1 VEDMI
6 KYIIKRLLMIIP
18 VLIGVT
24 FVIYAIMSLTPGD
37 AAMRIL
43 GEGARTE
50 DLMRLRE
57 EMGLNDPF
65 YVQYFRY
72 MYNLI
77 VNQDLGR
84 SYITRRPVYNEIII
98 RLPNTIKLAF
108 AGTIVSLVVGVPLGV
123 ISAAKR
129 NTIVDN
135 IAMFFAM
142 IGVSMPIFWQG
153 ILLLLLFSVT
163 LRWLPSSG
171 FSTWQQMLLPSLTL
185 GTGSAAIIAR
195 MTRSS
200 MLEVLKQNYVR
211 TAESKGLSQFIVI
224 MKHAFRNALIPIVTI
239 VGLQFGA
246 LLGGA
251 VLTETIFSI
260 NGVGRL
266 MVDSIRSKDLM
277 MVQGS
282 VMMIASAFVLVN
294 LGVDILYAFIDP
306 RIRAQYK

>member
-1 VEDMI
+1 MI
-6 KYIIKRLLMIIP
+6 KYIVRRLFLLIP

-24 FVIYAIMSLTPGD
+24 FIIYLIMSLTPGD

-43 GEGARTE
+43 GEGARAE
-50 DLMRLRE
+50 DLARLRE
-57 EMGLNDPF
+57 EMGLNDSF
-65 YVQYFRY
+65 FVQYFRY

-84 SYITRRPVYNEIII
+84 SYITRRPVFTEIIV
-98 RLPNTIKLAF
+98 RFPNTIKLAF
-108 AGTIVSLVVGVPLGV
+108 AGTIVSLLVGVPLGV

-129 NTIVDN
+129 NTIIDN
-135 IAMFFAM
+135 GAMFFAM

-171 FSTWQQMLLPSLTL
+171 FSTWQQMILPSLTL

-224 MKHAFRNALIPIVTI
+224 MKHAFRNALIPVVTI
-239 VGLQFGA
+239 VGIQFGA

-266 MVDSIRSKDLM
+266 MVDSIRSKDVM

-282 VMMIASAFVLVN
+282 VMMIALAFVLVN
-294 LGVDILYAFIDP
+294 LFVDVLYAFIDP

>member
-1 VEDMI
+1 MH
-6 KYIIKRLLMIIP
+6 KYIIRRLLMMIP

-37 AAMRIL
+37 AAMQIL
-43 GEGARTE
+43 GEGARPE

-65 YVQYFRY
+65 VVQYFRY

-84 SYITRRPVYNEIII
+84 SFVTRRLVFAEIAI
-98 RLPNTIKLAF
+98 RYPNTLKLALL
-108 AGTIVSLVVGVPLGV
+108 GTAVSLVVGIPLGV

-135 IAMFFAM
+135 VAMFLAM

-171 FSTWQQMLLPSLTL
+171 FESWNQMILPSITL

-200 MLEVLKQNYVR
+200 MLEVLNQNYVR
-211 TAESKGLSQFIVI
+211 TAEAKGLKQSVVI
-224 MKHAFRNALIPIVTI
+224 MKHAFRNALIPVVTI

-266 MVDSIRSKDLM
+266 MVDSIRSKDVM
-277 MVQGS
+277 VVQGA
-282 VMMIASAFVLVN
+282 VIIIATTYVLVN
-294 LGVDILYAFIDP
+294 LIVDVLYAVIDP
-306 RIRAQYK
+306 RVRSQYK

>member
-1 VEDMI
+1 MV
-6 KYIIKRLLMIIP
+6 KYIIKRLLLIIP

-43 GEGARTE
+43 GESARPE
-50 DLMRLRE
+50 DLARLRE

-65 YVQYFRY
+65 IVQYGRY

-84 SYITRRPVYNEIII
+84 SYITRRPVFNEIIV
-98 RLPNTIKLAF
+98 RFPNTIKLAIS
-108 AGTIVSLVVGVPLGV
+108 GTVVSLVVGIPLGV

-129 NTIVDN
+129 NTIIDN
-135 IAMFFAM
+135 LAMFFAM

-153 ILLLLLFSVT
+153 ILLLLVFSVT

-171 FSTWQQMLLPSLTL
+171 FNTWQQMLLPSLTL

-211 TAESKGLSQFIVI
+211 TAESKGLSQLIVI
-224 MKHAFRNALIPIVTI
+224 MKHAFRNALIPVVTI

-282 VMMIASAFVLVN
+282 VMLIASAFVMVN
-294 LGVDILYAFIDP
+294 LFIDILYAFIDP
-306 RIRAQYK
+306 RIRSQYK

>member
-1 VEDMI
+1 VEDMF
-6 KYIIKRLLMIIP
+6 KYIVKRLLMIIP

-24 FVIYAIMSLTPGD
+24 FVIFTIMSLTPGD

-50 DLMRLRE
+50 DLIRLRE

-65 YVQYFRY
+65 FVQYFRY

-84 SYITRRPVYNEIII
+84 SYVTRRLVFNEIII
-98 RLPNTIKLAF
+98 RIPNTIKLAF
-108 AGTIVSLVVGVPLGV
+108 SGTIVSLVIGVPLGV

-171 FSTWQQMLLPSLTL
+171 FDTWQQMLLPSLTL

-211 TAESKGLSQFIVI
+211 TAESKGLSEFVVI
-224 MKHAFRNALIPIVTI
+224 MKHAFRNALIPVVTI

-266 MVDSIRSKDLM
+266 MVDSIRSKDVL

-282 VMMIASAFVLVN
+282 VMMIAGAFILVN

-306 RIRAQYK
+306 RIRSQYK

>member
-1 VEDMI
+1 MH
-6 KYIIKRLLMIIP
+6 KYIIRRLLMIIP

-24 FVIYAIMSLTPGD
+24 FVIYLIMSLTPGD
-37 AAMRIL
+37 AAMHIL
-43 GEGARTE
+43 GEGARQE
-50 DLMRLRE
+50 DLIRLRE

-65 YVQYFRY
+65 IVQYFRY
-72 MYNLI
+72 LYNLI
-77 VNQDLGR
+77 VHQDLGR
-84 SYITRRPVYNEIII
+84 SYVTRRLVFAEIAI
-98 RLPNTIKLAF
+98 RYPNTIRLAML
-108 AGTIVSLVVGVPLGV
+108 GTLVSLTIGIPLGI

-171 FSTWQQMLLPSLTL
+171 FDNWNQMILPALTL

-200 MLEVLKQNYVR
+200 MLEVLNQNYVR
-211 TAESKGLSQFIVI
+211 TAEAKGLKQSVVI
-224 MKHAFRNALIPIVTI
+224 LKHAFRNALIPVVTVI
-239 VGLQFGA
+239 GLQFGA

-266 MVDSIRSKDLM
+266 MVDSIRSRDIM
-277 MVQGS
+277 VVQGA
-282 VMMIASAFVLVN
+282 VIIIATTYVLIN
-294 LGVDILYAFIDP
+294 LIVDVLYAVIDP
-306 RIRAQYK
+306 RVRSQYK